1 MHGWSNVT
9 TPQEHASSTIPVP
22 HRSHPNGRKL
32 SEVLL
37 TLSQGEGERITFDD
51 LVHALQDRA
60 SSALMLVFAAPNILP
75 WPVPGVSVL
84 LGIPLIFL
92 AMQFVRGVY
101 KPWLPPWLGRRSMAR
116 ADFREMV
123 ERFHPWLVRLERA
136 LKPRLLVLT
145 SPANERLLGLVCLVL
160 AIVLFLPLP
169 LGNILPGLA
178 LTCLTMGML
187 ERDGLAVIAGLVLA
201 TSGLVIIGF
210 ALYAVVKML
219 LYLLHQALQ
228 A

>member
-9 TPQEHASSTIPVP
+9 TPQEHASPTPVP
-22 HRSHPNGRKL
+22 HRSRPNGRKL
-32 SEVLL
+32 SDVLL
-37 TLSQGEGERITFDD
+37 ALSQGEGERITLDE
-51 LVHALQDRA
+51 LVCALQDRA

-75 WPVPGVSVL
+75 WPVPGISVL
-84 LGIPLIFL
+84 LGIPLVFL
-92 AMQFVRGVY
+92 AVQFMRGIY
-101 KPWLPPWLGRRSMAR
+101 KPWLPPWLGRRSLAR
-116 ADFREMV
+116 KDFQEMV
-123 ERFHPWLVRLERA
+123 ERFYPWLVRLERA
-136 LKPRLLVLT
+136 LRPRLLVLT

-201 TSGLVIIGF
+201 TCGLVIIGF
-210 ALYAVVKML
+210 ALYAVIKML
-219 LYLLHQALQ
+219 VYLLHQAMQ

>member
-9 TPQEHASSTIPVP
+9 TPQEHASPTTQVP
-22 HRSHPNGRKL
+22 RHRAPNGRKL
-32 SEVLL
+32 SDVLL
-37 TLSQGEGERITFDD
+37 ALSQGDGERITLDE

-92 AMQFVRGVY
+92 ALQFMRGIY

-116 ADFREMV
+116 KDFRDMLQ
-123 ERFHPWLVRLERA
+123 RLHPWLVRLERA
-136 LKPRLLVLT
+136 LRPRLLALT
-145 SPANERLLGLVCLVL
+145 SPGSERLLGGVCLVL

-187 ERDGLAVIAGLVLA
+187 ERDGLAILVGLVLA
-201 TSGLVIIGF
+201 TCGLVIIGF
-210 ALYAVVKML
+210 ALYAVIKML
-219 LYLLHQALQ
+219 VYFLHQAMQ